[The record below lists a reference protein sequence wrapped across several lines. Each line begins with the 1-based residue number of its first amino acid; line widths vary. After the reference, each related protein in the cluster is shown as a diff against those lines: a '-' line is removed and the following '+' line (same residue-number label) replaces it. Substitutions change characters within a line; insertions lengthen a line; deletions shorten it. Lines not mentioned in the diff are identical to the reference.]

1 MEPQAKEATLAER
14 AAEAAAT
21 LLEKHG
27 YRIVERDWKCDEGGF
42 EVVASRDGT
51 LVLAQVAIRE
61 GRTADF
67 RDVGAPER
75 REERASAARRY
86 LEERGTADEGAR
98 TEVMGVHVLEGQRAL
113 IHRWPDEPGG
123 TAGRAA
129 RDGGEAR

>member
-86 LEERGTADEGAR
+86 LEERGTA
-98 TEVMGVHVLEGQRAL
+98 
-113 IHRWPDEPGG
+113 
-123 TAGRAA
+123 
-129 RDGGEAR
+129 GEARAHPPMARRAGRHRGPGGERRRRGPMTAAGRFEKG